1 MAVDEDGGFVG
12 NVRDE
17 HGGEAF
23 VVVAGGEFER
33 GELADE
39 GPVGGGADDEGT
51 VDGVVVEGGVGT
63 DEGGGT
69 CGAETGYALAGAS
82 GEGFELGVGGL
93 ETFSAAPAGLEGG
106 TLHDGFGE

>member
-1 MAVDEDGGFVG
+1 MSDEV
-12 NVRDE
+12 
-17 HGGEAF
+17 
-23 VVVAGGEFER
+23 
-33 GELADE
+33 
-39 GPVGGGADDEGT
+39 PVGGGADDEGA
-51 VDGVVVEGGVGT
+51 VGGVVVEGGVGA

-69 CGAETGYALAGAS
+69 CGAEAGDALAGAS